1 MKSIVWD
8 SQSLAFFWFSK
19 LRQLHE
25 RNTEVK
31 GNMKFKK
38 QSYHSLPMNE
48 CNKED
53 EPRAIHYH
61 KKQLC
66 VYEKTE
72 ADVVQVQ

>member
-1 MKSIVWD
+1 
-8 SQSLAFFWFSK
+8 
-19 LRQLHE
+19 
-25 RNTEVK
+25 
-31 GNMKFKK
+31 
-38 QSYHSLPMNE
+38 MNE